1 MDAVQKKNIAMMNV
15 APGSYDRGLK
25 DKKDM
30 PKYRW
35 VTYYWLK
42 LIHGILYSMGAKLTE
57 IDKRVSPGAG
67 TYNIP
72 SKAIEK

>member
-1 MDAVQKKNIAMMNV
+1 MSRAWSLHQTDRFKMDAVQKKNIAMMNV
-15 APGSYDRGLK
+15 APGSYERHLK
-25 DKKDM
+25 DKKAAAQ
-30 PKYRW
+30 
-35 VTYYWLK
+35 
-42 LIHGILYSMGAKLTE
+42 YSMGAKLTE